1 MIYLPFLG
9 AISLASGTIL
19 EKIVV
24 KHKNIDIKFYQT
36 AIFLVIMLVM
46 LPFIYFYWKFDPQ
59 ALQPLN
65 IIIFSLV
72 IIFSLLANWFVFYS
86 VKGEKVSNLEPA
98 KMIEPL
104 FVVLLAILFSFFIDS
119 GMYEK
124 NLKIIIPAII
134 AGLALI
140 LSHIKR
146 HHLKFNKY
154 FLSAILGSFFFALE
168 LVISRLILD
177 YYSSLTFYFLRC
189 AFIFLFSLIIFRP
202 KMIQMDKTLTS
213 YIFIT
218 GIFWVLYRVII
229 YYGYVNLGII
239 FTTLIIMVSPIFI
252 YLFAHIF
259 LKENLSWRN
268 IIASIIIIGCV
279 LYATIF

>member
-86 VKGEKVSNLEPA
+86 VKGENVSNLEPA

-124 NLKIIIPAII
+124 NLKVVIPAII

-140 LSHIKR
+140 LSHVKR

-202 KMIQMDKTLTS
+202 KMIKMDKTLTS

-218 GIFWVLYRVII
+218 GIFWVLYRVIV

-279 LYATIF
+279 LYATVF

>member
-86 VKGEKVSNLEPA
+86 VKGENVSNLEPA

-124 NLKIIIPAII
+124 NLKVVIPAII

-140 LSHIKR
+140 LSHVKR

-202 KMIQMDKTLTS
+202 KMIKMDKTLTS

>member
-86 VKGEKVSNLEPA
+86 VKGENVSNLEPA

-124 NLKIIIPAII
+124 NLKVVIPAII

-140 LSHIKR
+140 LSHVKR

-202 KMIQMDKTLTS
+202 KMIKMDKTLTS

-218 GIFWVLYRVII
+218 GIFWVLYRVIV

-239 FTTLIIMVSPIFI
+239 FTTLIIMLGPIFI
-252 YLFAHIF
+252 YLFAYKF
-259 LKENLSWRN
+259 LKEKLNWRN
-268 IIASIIIIGCV
+268 IIAAIIIVGCV
-279 LYATIF
+279 IYASI

>member
-124 NLKIIIPAII
+124 NLKVVIPAII

-140 LSHIKR
+140 LSHVKR

-202 KMIQMDKTLTS
+202 KMIKMDKTLTS

-218 GIFWVLYRVII
+218 GIFWVLYRVIV

-259 LKENLSWRN
+259 LKEDLSWRN

-279 LYATIF
+279 LYATVF

>member
-202 KMIQMDKTLTS
+202 KMIKMDKTLTS

-218 GIFWVLYRVII
+218 GIFWVLYRVIV

-259 LKENLSWRN
+259 LKEDLSWRN

-279 LYATIF
+279 LYATVF

>member
-9 AISLASGTIL
+9 AISLAAGTIL

-24 KHKNIDIKFYQT
+24 KRKNIDIKFYQT
-36 AIFLVIMLVM
+36 AIFFVIMLVM

-86 VKGEKVSNLEPA
+86 VKGENVSNLEPA

>member
-9 AISLASGTIL
+9 AISLAAGTIL

-24 KHKNIDIKFYQT
+24 KRKNIDIKFYQT
-36 AIFLVIMLVM
+36 AIFFVIMLVM

-59 ALQPLN
+59 ALQPLH
-65 IIIFSLV
+65 II
-72 IIFSLLANWFVFYS
+72 
-86 VKGEKVSNLEPA
+86 
-98 KMIEPL
+98 
-104 FVVLLAILFSFFIDS
+104 
-119 GMYEK
+119 
-124 NLKIIIPAII
+124 
-134 AGLALI
+134 
-140 LSHIKR
+140 R

>member
-9 AISLASGTIL
+9 AISLAAGTIL

-24 KHKNIDIKFYQT
+24 KRKNIDIKFYQT

-86 VKGEKVSNLEPA
+86 VKGENVSNLEPA

-124 NLKIIIPAII
+124 NLKVVIPAII

-140 LSHIKR
+140 LSHVKR

-218 GIFWVLYRVII
+218 GIFWVLYRVIV

-279 LYATIF
+279 LYATVF

>member
-86 VKGEKVSNLEPA
+86 VKGENVSNLEPA

-124 NLKIIIPAII
+124 NLKVVIPAII

-140 LSHIKR
+140 LSHVKR

-202 KMIQMDKTLTS
+202 KMIKMDKTLTS

-218 GIFWVLYRVII
+218 GIFWVLYRVIV

-259 LKENLSWRN
+259 LKEDLSWRN

-279 LYATIF
+279 LYATVF

>member
-86 VKGEKVSNLEPA
+86 VKGENVSNLEPA

-124 NLKIIIPAII
+124 NLKVVIPAII

-140 LSHIKR
+140 LSHVKR

-154 FLSAILGSFFFALE
+154 FFSALE

-202 KMIQMDKTLTS
+202 KMIKMDKTLTS

-218 GIFWVLYRVII
+218 GIFWVLYRVIV

-259 LKENLSWRN
+259 LKEDLSWRN

>member
-9 AISLASGTIL
+9 AISLATGTIL

-36 AIFLVIMLVM
+36 AIFFVIMLVM

-86 VKGEKVSNLEPA
+86 VKGENVSNLEPA

-140 LSHIKR
+140 LSHVKR

-202 KMIQMDKTLTS
+202 KMIKMDKTLTS

-218 GIFWVLYRVII
+218 GIFWVLYRVIV

-259 LKENLSWRN
+259 LKEDLSWRN

>member
-9 AISLASGTIL
+9 AISLAAGTIL

-24 KHKNIDIKFYQT
+24 KRKNIDIKFYQT
-36 AIFLVIMLVM
+36 AIFFVIMLVM

-86 VKGEKVSNLEPA
+86 VKGENVSNLEPA

-124 NLKIIIPAII
+124 NLKVVIPAII

-140 LSHIKR
+140 LSHVKR

-202 KMIQMDKTLTS
+202 KMIKMDKTLTS

-218 GIFWVLYRVII
+218 GIFWVLYRVIV

-259 LKENLSWRN
+259 LKEDLSWRN

-279 LYATIF
+279 LYATVF

>member
-9 AISLASGTIL
+9 AISLAAGTIL

-24 KHKNIDIKFYQT
+24 KRKNIDIKFYQT
-36 AIFLVIMLVM
+36 AIFFVIMLVM

-86 VKGEKVSNLEPA
+86 VKGENVSNLEPA

-124 NLKIIIPAII
+124 NLKVVIPAII

-140 LSHIKR
+140 LSHVKR

-189 AFIFLFSLIIFRP
+189 AFIFLFSL
-202 KMIQMDKTLTS
+202 
-213 YIFIT
+213 
-218 GIFWVLYRVII
+218 II

>member
-9 AISLASGTIL
+9 AISLAAGTIL

-24 KHKNIDIKFYQT
+24 KRKNIDIKFYQT
-36 AIFLVIMLVM
+36 AIFFVIMLVM

-229 YYGYVNLGII
+229 YYGYKI
-239 FTTLIIMVSPIFI
+239 S
-252 YLFAHIF
+252 
-259 LKENLSWRN
+259 E
-268 IIASIIIIGCV
+268 
-279 LYATIF
+279 

>member
-9 AISLASGTIL
+9 AISLAAGTIL

-24 KHKNIDIKFYQT
+24 KRKNIDIKFYQT
-36 AIFLVIMLVM
+36 AIFFVIMLVM